1 MKKRWNSISVKM
13 LVLLTVIIVFS
24 VSVIGATSYYVAK
37 NQLINAGKQ
46 ELYHIVNSSFATLE
60 AVNKQ
65 VEDGTL
71 SLEEGKEE
79 ARILLSGPKLENGE
93 HDYKKSH
100 FLYKGEGYVLGYDSK
115 FSSQVHP
122 SNPVG
127 DIPEN
132 TSNRERMVKG
142 ALAKNIEDRYVYFD
156 DFNNGN
162 GETRRKITYMDQ
174 FEPWDWYIGITVF
187 EDEFYEGLAV
197 VKTIILVGTLIIILI
212 SITVFYLAIRKK
224 VILLK
229 QVTASSIQI
238 ANGNIQVT
246 NLPESEDEIG
256 QLAKAYNIMSAKLRQ
271 LLQDV
276 GERAELL
283 ASSSEEL
290 NASSEQNSQATEQ
303 VANAIQEVAIGT
315 ELQTEMV
322 KHSNEVVKKMSL
334 GIHQIEVNSQNVS
347 HTSHEAL
354 DIVKSGEQAIQLSIE
369 QMRYINESVRDL
381 GEIIYSLGERSEEI
395 NQIVNVISD
404 IADQTNL
411 LALNAAIE
419 AARAGENGKG
429 FAVVADEVRKLAE
442 QSAKST
448 ETIRHLISSIQ
459 GDTKLAVASMNKGA
473 EEAEKG
479 INVVNNAGDSF
490 KQIQQFV
497 YNVSHQI
504 QEVSESIEQMTK
516 GTQQV
521 VEAVREIDEIANKT
535 TLQSQDVSAATE
547 EQLAS
552 MEEIASSASSLSY
565 MAEELQEAVRKFK
578 LS

>member
-1 MKKRWNSISVKM
+1 MKNRWHSISVKM
-13 LVLLTVIIVFS
+13 LSLLTVIIVFS
-24 VSVIGATSYYVAK
+24 VSIIGAISYYVAK

-60 AVNKQ
+60 AINKQ
-65 VEDGTL
+65 VENG
-71 SLEEGKEE
+71 SIRLEEAKDE

-100 FLYKGEGYVLGYDSK
+100 FLYKGEGYILGYDGN

-127 DIPEN
+127 DIPED
-132 TSNRERMVKG
+132 TTNREKMVKG
-142 ALAKNIEDRYVYFD
+142 SLAENIEDRYVYFD
-156 DFNNGN
+156 DFNSDDGV
-162 GETRRKITYMDQ
+162 TRKKITYMEH

-187 EDEFYEGLAV
+187 EDEFYEDLAI
-197 VKTIILVGTLIIILI
+197 VKTIIVVGTLIIILI

-224 VILLK
+224 ITLLK
-229 QVTASSIQI
+229 DVTALSLSI
-238 ANGNIQVT
+238 ADGNIQET
-246 NLPESEDEIG
+246 HLTESKDEIG
-256 QLAKAYNIMSAKLRQ
+256 QLAKAYNTMSFKLRQ
-271 LLQDV
+271 LLQNV
-276 GERAELL
+276 GEKAELL

-315 ELQTEMV
+315 EQQTEMV
-322 KHSNEVVKKMSL
+322 KQTTEVVKEMSL
-334 GIHQIEVNSQNVS
+334 GIHQIEENSQNVS
-347 HTSHEAL
+347 RTSNEAL
-354 DIVKSGEQAIQLSIE
+354 YIVRNGEQAIQLSVE
-369 QMRYINESVRDL
+369 QMQSINESVTDL
-381 GEIIYSLGERSEEI
+381 GKIIYSLEERSEEI

-411 LALNAAIE
+411 LSLNAAIE

-429 FAVVADEVRKLAE
+429 FAVVANEVRKLSE

-459 GDTKLAVASMNKGA
+459 GDTRQAVASMNKGA
-473 EEAEKG
+473 EETEKG
-479 INVVNNAGDSF
+479 INVVNDAGNSF

-516 GTQQV
+516 GTEQV
-521 VEAVREIDEIANKT
+521 VEAVRAIDEIANKT
-535 TLQSQDVSAATE
+535 TYQSQDVSAATE

-565 MAEELQEAVRKFK
+565 MAEELQESVGKFR
-578 LS
+578 L